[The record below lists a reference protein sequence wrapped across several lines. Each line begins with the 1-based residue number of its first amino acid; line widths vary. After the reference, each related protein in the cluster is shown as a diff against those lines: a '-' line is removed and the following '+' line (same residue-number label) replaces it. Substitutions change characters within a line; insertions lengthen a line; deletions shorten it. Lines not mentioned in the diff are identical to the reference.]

1 MPCPR
6 GRPRPLMNRAGKAN
20 ALVVKSTVTVV
31 SLPAS
36 PTKLGARA
44 VLSFV
49 RRSHLVVLG
58 IVHRRK
64 GGGIKG
70 R

>member
-1 MPCPR
+1 MSCPR
-6 GRPRPLMNRAGKAN
+6 GRPRPLMKRAGKAN
-20 ALVVKSTVTVV
+20 ALVLKSTVTVV
-31 SLPAS
+31 FLPAS

-44 VLSFV
+44 VLSLV
-49 RRSHLVVLG
+49 RPSHLVLG
-58 IVHRRK
+58 IAHRRK